1 MEKLL
6 LKLAAQ
12 LLDEYGTILIRNSF
26 NAPSKEVEAIVNLF
40 NKEDFNKI
48 LAEYSGGCVFQNG
61 EDCEGGRGVDW
72 IITKAVSRKISD
84 MAAK

>member
-1 MEKLL
+1 MEKFL

-40 NKEDFNKI
+40 NKEDFDKI
-48 LAEYSGGCVFQNG
+48 LTEYSG

-72 IITKAVSRKISD
+72 IITKAVSKKIAD